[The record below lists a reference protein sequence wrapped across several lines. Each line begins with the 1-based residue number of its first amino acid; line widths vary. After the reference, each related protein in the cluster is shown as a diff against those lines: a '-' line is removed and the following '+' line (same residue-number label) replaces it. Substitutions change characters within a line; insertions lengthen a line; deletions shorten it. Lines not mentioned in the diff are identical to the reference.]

1 MNGLITKIGSGGGRP
16 ISRRGRANLAM
27 AFSSWANRVPPG
39 THCADPPSTN
49 RSLPVLE
56 PVCECRKR
64 KLNKGDQRRAAE
76 AYRLGAGSSPFVRQ
90 ETRVRDLTSR
100 SVGVYTRPRPRRFW
114 VAGHIGFEPVSVD
127 WCDDSNLQMAGSKFA
142 ALSNGTTTRKDW
154 ISCAQRASLLTVG
167 HRRSR
172 DRAPPAFAPGRGFGG
187 DGARCRR

>member
-1 MNGLITKIGSGGGRP
+1 
-16 ISRRGRANLAM
+16 M

-64 KLNKGDQRRAAE
+64 KLKKGDQRRAAE
-76 AYRLGAGSSPFVRQ
+76 TYRLGAGSSPFVRQ
-90 ETRVRDLTSR
+90 ETWVTGPNLRKCRGS
-100 SVGVYTRPRPRRFW
+100 YTASPETIL
-114 VAGHIGFEPVSVD
+114 AGHIGFEPVSVD
-127 WCDDSNLQMAGSKFA
+127 WWDDSNLHMAGSKFA
-142 ALSNGTTTRKDW
+142 ALSNGITTRKDW
-154 ISCAQRASLLTVG
+154 ISCAQRASLLAVVER